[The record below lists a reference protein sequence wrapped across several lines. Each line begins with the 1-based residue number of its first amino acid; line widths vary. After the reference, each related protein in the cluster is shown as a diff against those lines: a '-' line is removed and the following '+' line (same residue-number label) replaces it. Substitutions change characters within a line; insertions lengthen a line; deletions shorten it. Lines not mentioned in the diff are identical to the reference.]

1 MSLVGQLHPLVGVD
15 VGQSVEEAVE
25 EAVKEAVDGEVPA
38 EAGVL
43 GQGGGCGQV
52 QKGHQRHMAQK
63 AQ

>member
-15 VGQSVEEAVE
+15 VGQSVE
-25 EAVKEAVDGEVPA
+25 EAVDGEVPA